1 MRQTRVGL
9 RHPPGRRSEAFPYA
23 DCSLKAIDA
32 AATASLKGNGKNHL
46 KPSYGDKYKFVGRH
60 NNGRPEDAK

>member
-1 MRQTRVGL
+1 
-9 RHPPGRRSEAFPYA
+9 
-23 DCSLKAIDA
+23 LKAIDA